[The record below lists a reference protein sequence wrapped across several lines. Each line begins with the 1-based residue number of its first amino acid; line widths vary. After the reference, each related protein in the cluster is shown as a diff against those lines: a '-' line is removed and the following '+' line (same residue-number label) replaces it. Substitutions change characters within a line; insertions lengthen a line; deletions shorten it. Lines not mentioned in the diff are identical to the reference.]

1 MKIWLFSFLVNTSK
15 EPIIHRSKR
24 SSRAVHIVA
33 PGQRRK
39 LSNWLTEEN
48 HDINAFP
55 DLFPNGKGGL
65 DDPSRMKKISPVQNY
80 NQKTLNHDPRFS
92 EDSDFIFVAQ
102 QSLERHA
109 FENQIAVSQYR
120 GRVTNSSSGKK
131 YFKTNDIIDVFKDI
145 PGTPAY
151 FKKFR
156 NELMA
161 RMEQLNPFHFFI
173 TLSAA
178 EMNWPEVTT
187 AIMHKLGKKI
197 TYDKGWEE
205 DECKIKID
213 NIPLPEYKQ
222 KNIRN
227 KSNFY
232 KKHFFLITR
241 MFDSR
246 IKAFKKLLMAS
257 GRVSYYSYRI
267 EFQLRGMPH
276 LHGVFWLDKEEIGH
290 CLDENGDY
298 KDKEITELIDKW
310 VSCSLN
316 TGSQKLDKL
325 VKELN
330 VHRHTPSCQK
340 GKLKCR
346 FHFPKFP
353 SKRTLI
359 AHPPSSELSKERLS
373 YLEEILQK
381 VKTKLEELEELTEEE
396 IKDRYQDDLDTFL
409 NDLEINLE
417 DYEDAI
423 STSQKG
429 KVVILKRKL
438 SERFVNNYND
448 EFLLAWQA
456 NMDLQF
462 CYDGYAVI
470 TYLTDYIT
478 KVDAGLTKAM
488 RSAIKNSK
496 GCNDF
501 ERLNQ
506 VKKAY
511 FTHRQV
517 SVAEATYRLTS
528 GMDLKY
534 SNVKSRFVATG
545 FPGQIS
551 S

>member
-1 MKIWLFSFLVNTSK
+1 
-15 EPIIHRSKR
+15 
-24 SSRAVHIVA
+24 
-33 PGQRRK
+33 
-39 LSNWLTEEN
+39 
-48 HDINAFP
+48 
-55 DLFPNGKGGL
+55 
-65 DDPSRMKKISPVQNY
+65 
-80 NQKTLNHDPRFS
+80 
-92 EDSDFIFVAQ
+92 
-102 QSLERHA
+102 
-109 FENQIAVSQYR
+109 
-120 GRVTNSSSGKK
+120 
-131 YFKTNDIIDVFKDI
+131 
-145 PGTPAY
+145 
-151 FKKFR
+151 
-156 NELMA
+156 
-161 RMEQLNPFHFFI
+161 
-173 TLSAA
+173 
-178 EMNWPEVTT
+178 
-187 AIMHKLGKKI
+187 
-197 TYDKGWEE
+197 
-205 DECKIKID
+205 
-213 NIPLPEYKQ
+213 
-222 KNIRN
+222 
-227 KSNFY
+227 
-232 KKHFFLITR
+232 

-373 YLEEILQK
+373 YLEEIFRK

-396 IKDRYQDDLDTFL
+396 IKDRYQDDLDNFL
-409 NDLEINLE
+409 DDLEINSE

-429 KVVILKRKL
+429 KVVVLKRKL

-488 RSAIKNSK
+488 RSAIKESK

-545 FPGQIS
+545 FPENRSDKFIKVQDKEDGYDEDYDDYESESEVEEDIGEKDMVDRPDSFKKTNQKMYNLPGRQGKFTKVSTVHKKYASPPNCLENICLAQFATMFENCDRPKRDLVFNDGASDEKGKFQGFGSDVLLPKYIEMKTGGFMRQRLFPCILRIHSSKKKKQKDEGIS
-551 S
+551 QNLSSFSLGEMKSC